1 MEKKVSDRTRR
12 VQERVRVP
20 FAGGWFEYLGPD
32 CVFEVKHKQMRRVFD
47 ARVIEVVRDWV
58 EKRRKDG

>member
-1 MEKKVSDRTRR
+1 